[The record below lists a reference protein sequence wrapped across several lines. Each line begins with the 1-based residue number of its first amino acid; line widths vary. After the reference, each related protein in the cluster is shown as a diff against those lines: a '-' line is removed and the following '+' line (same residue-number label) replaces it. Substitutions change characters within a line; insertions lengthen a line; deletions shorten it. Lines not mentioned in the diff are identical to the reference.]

1 MNLQIKHIALTALLL
16 ITVLGFFAWQAF
28 EISQTQ
34 INAGYQKQVE
44 ILAGTLTNS
53 LRAFML
59 EGRGKEIRNFLEPF
73 ADAEIEAIRI
83 LREDGSIS
91 ASTIPG
97 EAGSRKD
104 NTYSQF
110 SKNISMPEVSLQ
122 TLNGEEIYLGFFAV
136 KNEDL
141 CHKCH
146 SSQEKINGILN
157 IEISAREA
165 TEAIHRTSAWIIG
178 IYLFSLIILVIAFWL
193 ANRYFFK
200 KPIDEILS
208 LLKKA
213 EDGDF
218 STGISTKRKDEIG
231 MIISNLNS
239 IGLKLNNYKEETE
252 RCGKESLRQM
262 ERMASIGEVAEAVA
276 HEIKNPLAGISGAL
290 QVIAEDIP
298 DDNPRKE
305 ICNEIL
311 DEITRLDTAVKD
323 LLFYARPQEPNLI
336 LADINAIIEKVGDSI
351 KTLAE
356 KFNVKINLI
365 SDNIPDVMI
374 DPDLMEKALLS
385 IAYNSISSMPEGGT
399 MTIVSCNKQQSNE
412 VEVTLSDTRKSMTE
426 EDIKNV
432 FKPKFSTKHLGTGL
446 GLAISRNIIEAHK
459 GRIELESSIGA
470 GSIFRV
476 ILPQRN

>member
-1 MNLQIKHIALTALLL
+1 MNLHIKHIALTALLL
-16 ITVLGFFAWQAF
+16 VTVLGFFAWQAF

-59 EGRGKEIRNFLEPF
+59 EGRGKEVRKFLEPF
-73 ADAEIEAIRI
+73 VDEEIEAIRI
-83 LREDGSIS
+83 LKEDGFIS

-104 NTYSQF
+104 NMPSQF
-110 SKNISMPEVSLQ
+110 SKNISMQALSLQ

-136 KNEDL
+136 KNEEL
-141 CHKCH
+141 CYKCH
-146 SSQEKINGILN
+146 SSRKKINGILN

-165 TEAIHRTSAWIIG
+165 TEAINRTRAWIIG
-178 IYLFSLIILVIAFWL
+178 IYLFSLIILVVAFWL
-193 ANRYFFK
+193 ANMYFFK
-200 KPIDEILS
+200 KPIDEIRY

-218 STGISTKRKDEIG
+218 SAGISTNRKDEIG

-239 IGLKLNNYKEETE
+239 LGLKLNKYKEETE

-323 LLFYARPQEPNLI
+323 LLFYARTPAPNLI
-336 LADINAIIEKVGDSI
+336 LADINAIIEKVGVSI
-351 KTLAE
+351 RTLAE
-356 KFNVKINLI
+356 KFSVKINLI

-374 DPDLMEKALLS
+374 DPDQMEKALLS
-385 IAYNSISSMPEGGT
+385 IAHNSISSMPEGGT
-399 MTIVSCNKQQSNE
+399 MTIASCIKPQSNE
-412 VEVTLSDTRKSMTE
+412 VEVILSDTRKSMTE
-426 EDIKNV
+426 EEIKNV

-459 GRIELESSIGA
+459 GRIELESSIDA